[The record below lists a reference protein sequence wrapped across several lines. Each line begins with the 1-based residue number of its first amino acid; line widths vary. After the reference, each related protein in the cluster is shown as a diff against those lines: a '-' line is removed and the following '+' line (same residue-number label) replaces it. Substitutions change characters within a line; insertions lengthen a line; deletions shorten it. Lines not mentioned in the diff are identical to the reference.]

1 MDIPD
6 PDQAAASNLRHIG
19 RIAVGPLVVFVPDLF
34 HHSSIVTLILII
46 KS

>member
-6 PDQAAASNLRHIG
+6 PDQTATSNLRHIG
-19 RIAVGPLVVFVPDLF
+19 RIAVGPLGVFVPDLF
-34 HHSSIVTLILII
+34 HDSSTVTSILII